1 MRTLLV
7 VTTGNLEDVTL
18 ELIAEGVAGN
28 LKNKFQLA
36 SRSHSRMRIL

>member
-18 ELIAEGVAGN
+18 ELIAEGVADN
-28 LKNKFQLA
+28 LK
-36 SRSHSRMRIL
+36 